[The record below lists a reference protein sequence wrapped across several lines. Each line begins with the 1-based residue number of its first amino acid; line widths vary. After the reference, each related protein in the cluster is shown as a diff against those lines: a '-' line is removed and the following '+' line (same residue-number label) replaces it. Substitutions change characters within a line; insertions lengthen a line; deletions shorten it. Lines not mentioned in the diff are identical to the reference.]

1 MALFGKKSNKSG
13 SYGYSKYD
21 EDSRVIYSESTT
33 KEGEL
38 LKHHYKYDSFGR
50 RVYYESYTDN
60 VLTLKEYTSYRGND
74 KHITR
79 IFYNER
85 VYTNLVIN
93 GMGRIV
99 YTKEVDLN
107 TNISYTSTYNNSTG
121 LYDTVNTPELF
132 VPCI

>member
-21 EDSRVIYSESTT
+21 EDGRVIYSESTT

-38 LKHHYKYDSFGR
+38 LKHQYKYDSFGR
-50 RVYYESYTDN
+50 RVYYETYTDN

-85 VYTNLVIN
+85 VYTDLVIN

-99 YTKEVDLN
+99 YTKEIDLN
-107 TNISYTSTYNNSTG
+107 TNISHTSTYNNSTG
-121 LYDTVNTPELF
+121 LYDTVNNPELF

>member
-21 EDSRVIYSESTT
+21 EDGRVIYSESTT

-60 VLTLKEYTSYRGND
+60 ALTLKEYTSYRGND

-85 VYTNLVIN
+85 VYTDLVIN

-107 TNISYTSTYNNSTG
+107 TNVSYTSTYNNSTG